1 MKKFLLSLALTISLI
16 ACVPIRSDLVYEIA
30 LTNNLG
36 NEVIESYK
44 KALKSID
51 YIEGENVKYTIYNVD
66 EIDKAKANLIITKD
80 YYPNNETPVIAYSH
94 NCFIN
99 TVKSIQE
106 PEGHIT
112 GIMNKHHIQKLINFI
127 LEEKYK
133 KIGILYD
140 NDYTTQVNSIKIPN
154 NKVSI
159 YKQKIDNQNII
170 KDIDILVL
178 LTSNDISNIVNQY
191 KDTPIISHDLKYLD
205 KVSFVYDV
213 NQQELGKQL
222 AVMSDKMLIGEANI
236 KEMPIETIENYK
248 IYKNKKIKKKT

>member
-1 MKKFLLSLALTISLI
+1 MKKLLLLLALTISLI
-16 ACVPIRSDLVYEIA
+16 ACVPIHSELVYKIA
-30 LTNNLG
+30 LTDNLE

-44 KALKSID
+44 KTLKSID
-51 YIEGENVKYTIYNVD
+51 YIEGKNVEYTIYSVD
-66 EIDKAKANLIITKD
+66 EVDKIKANLIITKD
-80 YYPNNETPVIAYSH
+80 YYPHSEAPVIAYSH
-94 NCFIN
+94 NCFVN

-112 GIMNKHHIQKLINFI
+112 GIMNKHHIQKL
-127 LEEKYK
+127 LDYLLKEKYK
-133 KIGILYD
+133 KIGIVYD
-140 NDYTTQVNSIKIPN
+140 NDYTIQVNTLKIPN

-159 YKQKIDNQNII
+159 YKQKINNQNIM

-178 LTSNDISNIVNQY
+178 LTSHDISNIITKY
-191 KDTPIISHDLKYLD
+191 KNTPIISHDLKYLD

-236 KEMPIETIENYK
+236 KEMPIETIENFK
-248 IYKNKKIKKKT
+248 IYKNEKH